1 MQIEVENSEYA
12 VEFTAVN
19 MDVAVTSSV
28 PLEINIAN
36 AVRVDVGEVV
46 QYIKSGETEI
56 NNYVNS
62 TVKPNIDAY
71 IDLAK
76 DWADKTDGTV
86 DGVEYS
92 AKYYANKAETIIGSL
107 APVATTGDYNDLSNK
122 PSIPTVPT
130 KTSDLTNDSGFIT
143 SSALTDYAT
152 QTWVENKGYITG
164 ITSGDVT
171 TALGYTPAH
180 DTAVVH
186 TTGDETITGL
196 KTFTSN
202 LIRKAPT
209 ITKGTNPSG
218 TQYWSLQ
225 FNDKNGEG
233 TVNRLGLIETKLDT
247 NGEVVTTLGAYK
259 NTNGSTNLAQI
270 SIRYPQSGS
279 AYATAPASDVV
290 NSIVT
295 TTAIN
300 KAINGYVKL
309 GNGIIIQ
316 WGSLS
321 ATNSSLTFPT
331 AFSNTNYSINIFA
344 LSNSQNTESTN
355 HSMAASKTTTGISW
369 IRMGQYANA
378 GHTDNQYTHNWIAI
392 GY

>member
-164 ITSGDVT
+164 ITFGNVT
-171 TALGYTPAH
+171 TALGYTPAD

-186 TTGDETITGL
+186 TSGNETIDGI
-196 KTFTSN
+196 KTFTSS
-202 LIRKAPT
+202 LTKKANSV
-209 ITKGTNPSG
+209 TKGTNPSSA
-218 TQYWSLQ
+218 QYWQLS
-225 FNDKNGEG
+225 FTDKNGSG
-233 TVNRLGLIETKLDT
+233 VNNRIGLVETKLDT
-247 NGEVVTTLGAYK
+247 NGDVETVMCAYK
-259 NTNGSTNLAQI
+259 NTNGSADQTQI
-270 SIRYPQSGS
+270 RVGYTQSGVK
-279 AYATAPASDVV
+279 YTYAPASDVV

-300 KAINGYVKL
+300 KAKNGYVKL

-316 WGSLS
+316 WGMLS

-331 AFSNTNYSINIFA
+331 AFSNTSYSINIFA

>member
-36 AVRVDVGEVV
+36 AVRVDVGEVA

-107 APVATTGDYNDLSNK
+107 APVAITGDYNDLSNK

-143 SSALTDYAT
+143 SSALADYAT

-164 ITSGDVT
+164 ITSGNVT
-171 TALGYTPAH
+171 TALGYTPAD

-186 TTGDETITGL
+186 KTGNETIGGL

-202 LIRKAPT
+202 FIRKDNSV
-209 ITKGTNPSG
+209 TKGENPSS

-233 TVNRLGLIETKLDT
+233 TANRLGLIETKLDT

-295 TTAIN
+295 TTAIRKTAQSGDN
-300 KAINGYVKL
+300 AFWAVKL
-309 GNGIIIQ
+309 GNGFIIQ
-316 WGSLS
+316 GGSIESNISTVTLAIPFTKES
-321 ATNSSLTFPT
+321 YQVSMVQADDSEHNVNPT
-331 AFSNTNYSINIFA
+331 
-344 LSNSQNTESTN
+344 LSNKTVTN
-355 HSMAASKTTTGISW
+355 FKCGHHDWRVSW
-369 IRMGQYANA
+369 IAA
-378 GHTDNQYTHNWIAI
+378 GF
-392 GY
+392 